1 MTGLRHFTT
10 GLTKLCALHMLIV
23 KMQNKKSFADGALA
37 LLINQIYSLH
47 FRVLK
52 AQTNLPVSLFE
63 QQ

>member
-1 MTGLRHFTT
+1 
-10 GLTKLCALHMLIV
+10 MLIV